1 MAAENDS
8 NLTRVLFRMHAELNE
23 MESQAKGRPI
33 YDEYEVCEIS
43 FPANKHTVVVAPA
56 TEFAGWGED
65 PITGQRTRITYAQ
78 KYNAQ
83 YLAFKAGTAQSL
95 GGTPL
100 EELTFLT
107 QGKRLELKALNVHTA
122 ETLAAL
128 DSAQL
133 KMLGMGG
140 RELKDKA
147 AAYLD
152 IATKNADA
160 SHLSTELAKRDAELA
175 ELRSQVAGLMKGQ
188 PQGLQPVAV
197 DPAVESTFK
206 DFEDED
212 IANWIKDGDPTAQIE
227 GLDRAALI
235 KMADEILAKQGKAKK
250 KAA

>member
-1 MAAENDS
+1 
-8 NLTRVLFRMHAELNE
+8 
-23 MESQAKGRPI
+23 
-33 YDEYEVCEIS
+33 
-43 FPANKHTVVVAPA
+43 
-56 TEFAGWGED
+56 
-65 PITGQRTRITYAQ
+65 
-78 KYNAQ
+78 
-83 YLAFKAGTAQSL
+83 
-95 GGTPL
+95 
-100 EELTFLT
+100 
-107 QGKRLELKALNVHTA
+107 LKALNVHTA

>member
-1 MAAENDS
+1 MAKENDED
-8 NLTRVLFRMHAELNE
+8 LTRVVFRMHAELDDVA
-23 MESQAKGRPI
+23 SQKAGRPI
-33 YDEYEVCEIS
+33 YNEYEACEIS
-43 FPANKHTVVVAPA
+43 FPANKHTIHVAPA
-56 TEFAGWGED
+56 TEYAGWGDD

-78 KYNAQ
+78 KYNKQ

-147 AAYLD
+147 TTYLE
-152 IATKNADA
+152 IANKNADA
-160 SHLSTELAKRDAELA
+160 SHLSAELAKRDAEMA
-175 ELRSQVAGLMKGQ
+175 QMREQIAALMQSGA
-188 PQGLQPVAV
+188 PAPAPVV
-197 DPAVESTFK
+197 TPEVESAFK

-212 IANWIKDGDPTAQIE
+212 IGNWIKDADPNAAID
-227 GLDRAALI
+227 GLARDALI
-235 KMADEILAKQGKAKK
+235 KVADDILAKQGKKQK